1 MQALLKK
8 MNYNGTDAILLLNAP
23 EAFEKEMTNLP
34 NVFVDINKIDNVSYA
49 VIFVNNSIMVEEAVT
64 QIKDKL
70 EGDVLLWF
78 CYAKKSSKKYRC
90 DIDRDHGWQSVG
102 QLGFEPVR
110 MVAVDEDFSAL
121 RFRHVDYIKKMTRSK
136 DMRISDTK

>member
-34 NVFVDINKIDNVSYA
+34 NVYVDINKIDNVSYA
-49 VIFVNNSIMVEEAVT
+49 IIFVNNSIMVEEAVA

-70 EGDVLLWF
+70 VGDILLWF

-90 DIDRDHGWQSVG
+90 DLDRDHGWQSVG

>member
-34 NVFVDINKIDNVSYA
+34 NVYVDINKMDNVSYA
-49 VIFVNNSIMVEEAVT
+49 IIFVNNSIMVEEAVA

-102 QLGFEPVR
+102 KLGFEPVR

>member
-34 NVFVDINKIDNVSYA
+34 NVYVDINKIDNVSYA

-64 QIKDKL
+64 QIKEKL

>member
-34 NVFVDINKIDNVSYA
+34 NVYVDINKIDNVSYA

>member
-8 MNYNGTDAILLLNAP
+8 MNYNGSDPIVLLNAP
-23 EAFEKEMTNLP
+23 EIFETEMINLS
-34 NVFVDINKIDNVSYA
+34 NVYVDINKLEKISYA
-49 VIFVNNSIMVEEAVT
+49 IIFVNNAIMVEEAVEK
-64 QIKDKL
+64 IKDKI
-70 EGDVLLWF
+70 EGDVILWF

-102 QLGFEPVR
+102 KLGFEPVR

-121 RFRHVDYIKKMTRSK
+121 RFRRVDYIKKMTRSK
-136 DMRISDTK
+136 EMRISDAK

>member
-34 NVFVDINKIDNVSYA
+34 NVYVDINKIDNVSYA
-49 VIFVNNSIMVEEAVT
+49 IIFVNNSIMVEEAVA

-70 EGDVLLWF
+70 VGDILLWF

-102 QLGFEPVR
+102 QSGFEPVR

>member
-34 NVFVDINKIDNVSYA
+34 NVYVDINKIDNVSYA

-136 DMRISDTK
+136 DMKISDTK

>member
-8 MNYNGTDAILLLNAP
+8 KNYNGTDAILLLNAP

-34 NVFVDINKIDNVSYA
+34 NVYVDINKIDNVSYA

>member
-34 NVFVDINKIDNVSYA
+34 NVYVDINKIDNVSYA

-102 QLGFEPVR
+102 QIGFEPVR